1 MASKIRIK
9 RSSSAT
15 APGSGNLLYGELAAS
30 FGGGTQANNGERLF
44 IGNASNNP
52 IVIGGEYFTD
62 LLNNAPGVVA
72 AGANASVVTNGFV
85 PILNRDS
92 NGNPGG
98 GGLVNNLP
106 RVDQWSVDKITI
118 DGNTISSN
126 GTGGTSA
133 DEDII
138 LRTNGDGHV
147 ISPDNQRLTWGDGK
161 DGTVHYDSTA
171 NKIMVNGVPWQF
183 NSGIG
188 ITGGMTI
195 DNVAISTNTV
205 ATNSGSVLYIDPYP
219 DGLSS
224 DGLVVVKGSL
234 QVDGTT
240 TTVNSTASTLN
251 DPVIHLGD
259 ITSKLSVM
267 ASVASG
273 VSTISVD
280 RIVGI
285 NTGDII
291 NVPGL
296 PGAGSTAVTS
306 YVATANAEGNYVITF
321 SGTTTAAIS
330 TSTSTNGIGITVTH
344 AYDTNTDRGIS
355 FSYNS
360 SSGTANNKTG
370 FFGYNDSAGE
380 NSNAPATAWTYI
392 PEVTALVGNVA
403 TGVRGMLD
411 IAGLYYQNGGY
422 VADNNDVT
430 YFNDQGKLVGVGGTT
445 AGISTSN
452 WVLTTNAA
460 GVPKW
465 TSTLDGGT
473 Y

>member
-9 RSSSAT
+9 RSSST
-15 APGSGNLLYGELAAS
+15 NAPTGVIEYGELAAS
-30 FGGGTQANNGERLF
+30 FGAGVSGGNGERVF
-44 IGNASNNP
+44 IGNDSGNP
-52 IVIGGEYFTD
+52 VIVGGEYYTD
-62 LLNNAPGVVA
+62 LLNNSPGVVA

-85 PILNRDS
+85 PIMNRDS
-92 NGNPGG
+92 EGNPGG

-106 RVDQWSVDKITI
+106 RVDQWSVDNITI
-118 DGNTISSN
+118 DANTISSN
-126 GTGGTSA
+126 STAGGSA
-133 DEDII
+133 EDII
-138 LRTNGDGHV
+138 FRTNGDGHV
-147 ISPDNQRLTWGDGK
+147 IMPDGKRFAWGDGK

-171 NKIMVNGVPWQF
+171 NKVMVNGVPWQW
-183 NSGIG
+183 NAGVG
-188 ITGGMTI
+188 VTGGMTI

-205 ATNSGSVLYIDPYP
+205 ATNSGNTLYIDPYP

-224 DGLVVVKGSL
+224 DGLVIVKGSL

-259 ITSKLSVM
+259 ITSQLSVM
-267 ASVASG
+267 AAVASG

-285 NTGDII
+285 NTGDLL
-291 NVPGL
+291 NLEGL
-296 PGAGSTAVTS
+296 PGAGTTAVTS
-306 YVATANAEGNYVITF
+306 YSATANAEGHYVITF
-321 SGTTTAAIS
+321 SGTTTAGIN
-330 TSTSTNGIGITVTH
+330 TSTSTNGIGVTVTH

-370 FFGYNDSAGE
+370 FFGYNDSSGE
-380 NSNAPATAWTYI
+380 NSNAPEGAWTYI

-411 IAGLYYQNGGY
+411 IAGLYYQTGGF

>member
-15 APGSGNLLYGELAAS
+15 APTSGNLLYGELAAS
-30 FGGGTQANNGERLF
+30 FGAGTQANNGERLF
-44 IGNASNNP
+44 IGNSSNNP
-52 IVIGGEYFTD
+52 VVIGGEYFTD
-62 LLNNAPGVVA
+62 LLANAPGVVES
-72 AGANASVVTNGFV
+72 GANASVVTNGFV
-85 PILNRDS
+85 PILDRS
-92 NGNPGG
+92 ANGNPGG

-106 RVDQWSVDKITI
+106 RVDMWNVDNLTMN
-118 DGNTISSN
+118 GNTLSSN
-126 GTGGTSA
+126 GTGGGST
-133 DEDII
+133 EDII
-138 LRTNGDGHV
+138 FRTNGSGHV
-147 ISPDNQRLTWGDGK
+147 INPDNQRLAFGDGK
-161 DGTVHYDSTA
+161 DGTIHYDSVA
-171 NKIMVNGVPWQF
+171 NKIMVNGVPWQW

-259 ITSKLSVM
+259 ITSKLVVM

-285 NTGDII
+285 NTGDIL
-291 NVPGL
+291 NLPGL

-306 YVATANAEGNYVITF
+306 YSGTANAEGNYVITF

-330 TSTSTNGIGITVTH
+330 TSTATNGIGITVTH

-355 FSYNS
+355 FSYNT
-360 SSGTANNKTG
+360 SSGTGNNKTG
-370 FFGYNDSAGE
+370 FFGYNDSTGE
-380 NSNAPATAWTYI
+380 NSNAPVRSWTYI
-392 PEVTALVGNVA
+392 PDATVVGNVA
-403 TGVRGMLD
+403 TGTRGILD
-411 IAGLYYQNGGY
+411 IAGLYYQSGGY

-430 YFNDQGKLVGVGGTT
+430 YFDNQGKLVGVGGTT

-465 TSTLDGGT
+465 TTTLDGGT

>member
-9 RSSSAT
+9 RSSSAS
-15 APGSGNLLYGELAAS
+15 APSSLLYGELASS
-30 FGGGTQANNGERLF
+30 FGSGTQANNGERVF
-44 IGNASNNP
+44 IGNASGDP
-52 IVIGGEYFTD
+52 VIVGGEYYTD
-62 LLNNAPGVVA
+62 LLSNAPGVVA

-85 PILNRDS
+85 PILDRS
-92 NGNPGG
+92 ANGNPGG
-98 GGLVNNLP
+98 GGVVNNLP
-106 RVDQWSVDKITI
+106 RVDMWNVDKVTI
-118 DGNTISSN
+118 NDNKIMTN

-133 DEDII
+133 DEDLIFD
-138 LRTNGDGHV
+138 TMGSGHV
-147 ISPDNQRLTWGDGK
+147 INPDNQRLAFGDGK
-161 DGTVHYDSTA
+161 DGTIHYDPSA
-171 NKIMVNGVPWQF
+171 NKIMVNGVPWQW

-195 DNVAISTNTV
+195 DNVAISTNTI
-205 ATNSGSVLYIDPYP
+205 ATNSGSVLYIDPFP

-240 TTVNSTASTLN
+240 TTVNSTTSTLN
-251 DPVIHLGD
+251 DAVIHLGD
-259 ITSKLSVM
+259 VTSKLVVM
-267 ASVASG
+267 AAVASG

-285 NTGDII
+285 NTGDILKL
-291 NVPGL
+291 PGL

-306 YVATANAEGNYVITF
+306 YSATANAEGNYVITF

-330 TSTSTNGIGITVTH
+330 TSTSTNGIGVTVTH

-355 FSYNS
+355 FSYNES
-360 SSGTANNKTG
+360 TGTANNKTG

-380 NSNAPATAWTYI
+380 NSNAPVRSWTYI
-392 PEVTALVGNVA
+392 PDATVVGNVA
-403 TGVRGMLD
+403 TGTRGMLD
-411 IAGLYYQNGGY
+411 IAGLYYQSGGY

-430 YFNDQGKLVGVGGTT
+430 YFDNQGKLVGVGGTT
-445 AGISTSN
+445 AGITTSN

-465 TSTLDGGT
+465 TTTLDGGT

>member
-9 RSSSAT
+9 RSSSAD
-15 APGSGNLLYGELAAS
+15 APSTLLYGELAAS
-30 FGGGTQANNGERLF
+30 FGAGTKTNNGERVF
-44 IGNASNNP
+44 IGNDSGNP
-52 IVIGGEYFTD
+52 VIVGGEYYTD
-62 LLNNAPGVVA
+62 LLNNSPGVVA

-85 PILNRDS
+85 PIMNRDS
-92 NGNPGG
+92 EGNPGG

-106 RVDQWSVDKITI
+106 RVDQWSVDNLTI

-126 GTGGTSA
+126 STAGGSA
-133 DEDII
+133 EDII
-138 LRTNGDGHV
+138 LRTNGSGHV
-147 ISPDNQRLTWGDGK
+147 ITPDDKRFAWGDGK

-183 NSGIG
+183 NAGIG

-195 DNVAISTNTV
+195 DNVAISTNTL
-205 ATNSGSVLYIDPYP
+205 ATNSGNTLYIDPYP

-224 DGLVVVKGSL
+224 DGLVIVKGSL

-259 ITSKLSVM
+259 ITSQLSVM
-267 ASVASG
+267 AAVASG

-285 NTGDII
+285 NTGDLL
-291 NVPGL
+291 NLEGL
-296 PGAGSTAVTS
+296 PGAGTTAVTS
-306 YVATANAEGNYVITF
+306 YSATANAEGHYVITF
-321 SGTTTAAIS
+321 SGTTTAGIN
-330 TSTSTNGIGITVTH
+330 TSTSTNGIGVTVNH
-344 AYDTNTDRGIS
+344 AYDTNTDRGVS
-355 FSYNS
+355 FSYNE
-360 SSGTANNKTG
+360 SSGTVNNKTG
-370 FFGYNDSAGE
+370 FFGYNDSTGE
-380 NSNAPATAWTYI
+380 NSNAPVRSWTYI
-392 PEVTALVGNVA
+392 PDATVVGNVA

-411 IAGLYYQNGGY
+411 IAGLYYQTGGF

-460 GVPKW
+460 GVPNW
-465 TSTLDGGT
+465 TTTLDGGT